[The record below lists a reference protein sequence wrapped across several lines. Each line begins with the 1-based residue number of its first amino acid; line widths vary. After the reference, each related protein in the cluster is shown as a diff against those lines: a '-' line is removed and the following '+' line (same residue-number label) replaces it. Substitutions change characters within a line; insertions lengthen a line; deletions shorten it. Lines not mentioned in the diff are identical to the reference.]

1 MLACCL
7 QVDLVSARG
16 ALVGLFFPE
25 LEIEARQSWDLGSM
39 AQIMGAVS
47 S

>member
-16 ALVGLFFPE
+16 ALVAFFLPE
-25 LEIEARQSWDLGSM
+25 LEIEARPCWDLGRM